1 MCAMQNQPTRV
12 QRAEQI
18 LSFRVQR
25 AEQMDNKREIFT
37 RTQTNFPQNTSDN
50 YLRGDGSRTIL
61 GSDKHRFRTKNGSA
75 PIFERKES
83 KLFP

>member
-25 AEQMDNKREIFT
+25 AEQMDNKREILT
-37 RTQTNFPQNTSDN
+37 RTQTYFPQNTSDN
-50 YLRGDGSRTIL
+50 CLRGDGSRTIL

-75 PIFERKES
+75 PTFGRRKGL
-83 KLFP
+83 LFP